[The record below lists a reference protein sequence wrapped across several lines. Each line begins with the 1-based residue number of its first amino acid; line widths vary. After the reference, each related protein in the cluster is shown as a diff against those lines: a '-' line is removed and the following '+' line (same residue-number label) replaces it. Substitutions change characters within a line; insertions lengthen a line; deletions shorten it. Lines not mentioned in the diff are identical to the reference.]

1 MEKFNILLVDD
12 VAENIYSLKM
22 MIEDCFDVNIFSALS
37 AQEGIEIL
45 MKDNIDLILT
55 DVQMPEIDG
64 FEFVEYL
71 KNIDKTKDIP
81 VIFITGIYDKD
92 EYKTKGYNLGAIEYI
107 TKPIHDVLLN
117 SKLKVYID
125 IFEKRKQDE
134 EQIAA
139 KDKVLIHQSK
149 MATMGE
155 MIGVIAHQ
163 LKQPLNILSLY
174 CNDVEDSY
182 RYDEIDD
189 KFIADFSK
197 NTKEQIKFLSETI
210 DGFRDFF
217 NPSKHKRVFEI
228 KDAINKSL
236 TLMGNQFKVNEVK
249 LDLSVSD
256 EKVYGVETE
265 LEQVILNI
273 LSNSIDAFK
282 ERKIEN
288 RQINIKVFTKEDYTV
303 LIMEDNAGGVK
314 EESLEKIFDP
324 YYTTKSTGTGT
335 GLYMVK
341 LVIKNS
347 FQGDLKINNS
357 DKGLRYIIALPQKDL
372 QENI

>member
-1 MEKFNILLVDD
+1 MEKFKILLVDD
-12 VAENIYSLKM
+12 VVENIYSLKM
-22 MIEDCFDVNIFSALS
+22 MIEYSFDVEIFSALS

-45 MKDNIDLILT
+45 MNEDIDLILT

-92 EYKTKGYNLGAIEYI
+92 EYKTKGYNLGAVEYI
-107 TKPIHDVLLN
+107 TKPINDVLLN

-125 IFEKRKQDE
+125 IFERRKLDE
-134 EQIAA
+134 QEIAQ

-163 LKQPLNILSLY
+163 LKQPLNVLSLY
-174 CNDVEDSY
+174 CDDVKTSYQFNEINDAFVE
-182 RYDEIDD
+182 
-189 KFIADFSK
+189 DFSK
-197 NTKEQIKFLSETI
+197 NTKEQIRFLSETI

-217 NPSKHKRVFEI
+217 NPNKQKIVFEI
-228 KDAINKSL
+228 KNAIDRSIKL
-236 TLMGNQFKVNEVK
+236 LGNQFKANKINLNLEVA
-249 LDLSVSD
+249 D
-256 EKVYGVETE
+256 EKVYGTETE

-273 LSNSIDAFK
+273 INNAIDVFK
-282 ERKIEN
+282 ERDIEDKE
-288 RQINIKVFTKEDYTV
+288 INIKVLSKDCYTI

-314 EESLEKIFDP
+314 MENLEKLFDP
-324 YYTTKSTGTGT
+324 YFTTKSNGTGT

-347 FQGDLKINNS
+347 FQGDLKVSNS
-357 DKGLRYIIALPQKDL
+357 EKGLRYIIALPQKED
-372 QENI
+372 

>member
-1 MEKFNILLVDD
+1 MEKFKILLVDD
-12 VAENIYSLKM
+12 VVENIYSLKM
-22 MIEDCFDVNIFSALS
+22 MIEYSFDVEIFSALS

-45 MKDNIDLILT
+45 MNEDIDLILT

-92 EYKTKGYNLGAIEYI
+92 EYKTKGYNLGAVEYI
-107 TKPIHDVLLN
+107 TKPINDVLLN

-125 IFEKRKQDE
+125 IFERRKLDE
-134 EQIAA
+134 QEIAQ

-163 LKQPLNILSLY
+163 LKQPLNVLSLY
-174 CNDVEDSY
+174 CDDVKTSYQFNEINDAFVE
-182 RYDEIDD
+182 
-189 KFIADFSK
+189 DFSK
-197 NTKEQIKFLSETI
+197 NTKEQIRFLSETI

-217 NPSKHKRVFEI
+217 NPNKQKIVFEI
-228 KDAINKSL
+228 KNAIDRSIKL
-236 TLMGNQFKVNEVK
+236 LGNQFKANKINLNLEVA
-249 LDLSVSD
+249 D
-256 EKVYGVETE
+256 EKVYGTETE

-273 LSNSIDAFK
+273 INNAIDVFK
-282 ERKIEN
+282 ERDIQDKE
-288 RQINIKVFTKEDYTV
+288 INIKVLLKDSYTI

-314 EESLEKIFDP
+314 MENLEKLFDP
-324 YYTTKSTGTGT
+324 YFTTKSNGTGT

-347 FQGDLKINNS
+347 FQGDLKVSNS
-357 DKGLRYIIALPQKDL
+357 EKGLRYIIALPQKED
-372 QENI
+372 

>member
-1 MEKFNILLVDD
+1 MDKFNILLVDD
-12 VAENIYSLKM
+12 VSENIYSLKM
-22 MIEDCFDVNIFSALS
+22 MIEDSFDVNIFSALS
-37 AQEGIEIL
+37 AQEGMEIL
-45 MKDNIDLILT
+45 MKENIDLILT

-71 KNIDKTKDIP
+71 KNIEKTKDIP

-107 TKPIHDVLLN
+107 TKPIHDILLN

-125 IFEKRKQDE
+125 IFEKRKQNE
-134 EQIAA
+134 EQIAT
-139 KDKVLIHQSK
+139 KDRVLIHQSK

-174 CNDVEDSY
+174 CNDVKDSY
-182 RYDEIDD
+182 MIEEIDD
-189 KFIADFSK
+189 KFIDDFSK

-217 NPSKHKRVFEI
+217 NPNKQKRVFEI
-228 KDAINKSL
+228 KQAIEKSL
-236 TLMGNQFKVNEVK
+236 KLMGNQIEVNHVK
-249 LDLSVSD
+249 LNLEVDD
-256 EKVYGVETE
+256 EKVYGIETE
-265 LEQVILNI
+265 LEQIFLNI
-273 LSNSIDAFK
+273 LNNSLDAFK
-282 ERKIEN
+282 ERDTQN
-288 RQINIKVFTKEDYTV
+288 REINIKIFSKQSYTIV
-303 LIMEDNAGGVK
+303 IMEDNAGGVK
-314 EESLEKIFDP
+314 EQSLEKIFDP
-324 YYTTKSTGTGT
+324 YYTTKSNGTGT

-357 DKGLRYIIALPQKDL
+357 EKGLRYIIALPQK
-372 QENI
+372 EEI

>member
-1 MEKFNILLVDD
+1 MNKFSILLLDD
-12 VAENIYSLKM
+12 IPENIYSLKLL
-22 MIEDCFDVNIFSALS
+22 IEENFDINIFTAFK
-37 AQEGIEIL
+37 AQEAIEIV
-45 MKDNIDLILT
+45 MNNPIDLILT

-64 FEFVEYL
+64 FEFVAYL
-71 KNIDKTKDIP
+71 KDIEKTKNIP

-107 TKPIHDVLLN
+107 TKPIHDILLN

-125 IFEKRKQDE
+125 FFEKRKLDIE
-134 EQIAA
+134 LIAS

-163 LKQPLNILSLY
+163 LKQPLNILSLC
-174 CNDVEDSY
+174 CNDVKDSFFSN
-182 RYDEIDD
+182 EINE
-189 KFIADFSK
+189 KFIDDFSK
-197 NTKEQIKFLSETI
+197 NTKEQIIFLSETI
-210 DGFRDFF
+210 DDFRDFF
-217 NPSKHKRVFEI
+217 NPNKIKIAFEI
-228 KDAINKSL
+228 KEAIEKSL
-236 TLMGNQFKVNEVK
+236 KFMGNQFEMNRVK
-249 LDLSVSD
+249 INIEYKD
-256 EKVYGVETE
+256 EKVYGIKTE

-273 LSNSIDAFK
+273 LNNSLDAFK

-288 RQINIKVFTKEDYTV
+288 KEINIKVLSKQSYTI

-314 EESLEKIFDP
+314 EENLEKLFDP

-357 DKGLRYIIALPQKDL
+357 EKGLRYIMALPQK
-372 QENI
+372 EES

>member
-1 MEKFNILLVDD
+1 MDKFNILLVDD
-12 VAENIYSLKM
+12 VSENIYSLKM
-22 MIEDCFDVNIFSALS
+22 MIEDSFDVNIFSALS

-45 MKDNIDLILT
+45 MNENIDLILT

-64 FEFVEYL
+64 FEFIEYL
-71 KNIDKTKDIP
+71 KNIEKTKDIP

-107 TKPIHDVLLN
+107 TKPIHDILLN

-125 IFEKRKQDE
+125 IFEKRKLDV

-174 CNDVEDSY
+174 CNDVTDSY
-182 RYDEIDD
+182 KYNEIDD
-189 KFIADFSK
+189 KFIEDFSK

-210 DGFRDFF
+210 DGFKDFF
-217 NPSKHKRVFEI
+217 NPNKQKRVFEI
-228 KDAINKSL
+228 SHSIQTSL
-236 TLMGNQFKVNEVK
+236 KLMGNQFEVNKIK
-249 LDLSVSD
+249 LNLEIQN
-256 EKVYGVETE
+256 EKVYGIETE
-265 LEQVILNI
+265 LDQVILNI
-273 LSNSIDAFK
+273 LNNAIDVFN
-282 ERKIEN
+282 ERNIKN
-288 RQINIKVFTKEDYTV
+288 REINIKVLSKKSYTI

-314 EESLEKIFDP
+314 EENLEKIFDP
-324 YYTTKSTGTGT
+324 YYTTKSNGTGT

-357 DKGLRYIIALPQKDL
+357 DNGLRYIIALPQK
-372 QENI
+372 EEI

>member
-12 VAENIYSLKM
+12 VFENIYSLKM
-22 MIEDCFDVNIFSALS
+22 MIEDSFDVNIFSALS

-45 MKDNIDLILT
+45 MKESIDLILT

-64 FEFVEYL
+64 FEFIEYL
-71 KNIDKTKDIP
+71 KNIEKTKNIP

-92 EYKTKGYNLGAIEYI
+92 EYKTKGYNLGAVEYI
-107 TKPIHDVLLN
+107 TKPIHDILLN

-125 IFEKRKQDE
+125 IFERRKLDE
-134 EQIAA
+134 QEIAT

-174 CNDVEDSY
+174 CNNVKDSY
-182 RYDEIDD
+182 SYNEINEEYID
-189 KFIADFSK
+189 DFSK
-197 NTKEQIKFLSETI
+197 NTNEQIIFLSETI
-210 DGFRDFF
+210 DNFRDFF
-217 NPSKHKRVFEI
+217 NPEKNKREFDI
-228 KDAINKSL
+228 KDAINRSIKL
-236 TLMGNQFKVNEVK
+236 LGNQLNINKIK
-249 LDLSVSD
+249 LNLIMKD
-256 EKVYGVETE
+256 EKVYGIETE

-273 LSNSIDAFK
+273 IKNAIDVFS
-282 ERKIEN
+282 ERNIEN
-288 RQINIKVFTKEDYTV
+288 KEINITV
-303 LIMEDNAGGVK
+303 LSKELYTILIIEDNAGGVK
-314 EESLEKIFDP
+314 IDNLEKLFDP
-324 YYTTKSTGTGT
+324 YYTTKSNGTGT

-347 FQGDLKINNS
+347 FAGDLKVSNTS
-357 DKGLRYIIALPQKDL
+357 KGLRYIIALPQKL
-372 QENI
+372 

>member
-12 VAENIYSLKM
+12 VPENIYSLKM
-22 MIEDCFDVNIFSALS
+22 MIEDSFDVNIFSALN
-37 AQEGIEIL
+37 AQEGMEIL
-45 MKDNIDLILT
+45 MREDIDLILT
-55 DVQMPEIDG
+55 DVQMPDIDG

-71 KNIDKTKDIP
+71 KNIDKTKNIP

-92 EYKTKGYNLGAIEYI
+92 EYKSKGYDLGAVEYI

-125 IFEKRKQDE
+125 IFEKRKLDE
-134 EQIAA
+134 QEIAV
-139 KDKVLIHQSK
+139 KDEILIHQSK

-163 LKQPLNILSLY
+163 LKQPLNVLSLY
-174 CNDVEDSY
+174 CNDVKNSY
-182 RYDEIDD
+182 SFNEIDD
-189 KFIADFSK
+189 EFIDDFSN

-217 NPSKHKRVFEI
+217 NPDKQKRTFEI
-228 KDAINKSL
+228 NGAIKKAV
-236 TLMGNQFKVNEVK
+236 TLLGNQLEVNKINLKLEVA
-249 LDLSVSD
+249 D
-256 EKVYGVETE
+256 EKVYGIETE

-273 LSNSIDAFK
+273 INNSTDAFN
-282 ERKIEN
+282 ERNIED
-288 RQINIKVFTKEDYTV
+288 RIISITV
-303 LIMEDNAGGVK
+303 LSKSGHTILIMDDNAGGVK
-314 EESLEKIFDP
+314 EDNLAKLFDP

-347 FQGDLKINNS
+347 FHGDLKINNS
-357 DKGLRYIIALPQKDL
+357 DEGLRYIIALPNNK
-372 QENI
+372 IKS

>member
-12 VAENIYSLKM
+12 VSENIYSLKM
-22 MIEDCFDVNIFSALS
+22 MIEDSFDVNIFSALS
-37 AQEGIEIL
+37 AQEGMEIL
-45 MKDNIDLILT
+45 MKENIDLILT

-71 KNIDKTKDIP
+71 KNIEKTKNIP

-107 TKPIHDVLLN
+107 TKPIHDILLN

-125 IFEKRKQDE
+125 IFEKRKIAE
-134 EQIAA
+134 EQIVA

-163 LKQPLNILSLY
+163 LKQPLNVLSLY
-174 CNDVEDSY
+174 CTDVESSY
-182 RYDEIDD
+182 KFGEIDD
-189 KFIADFSK
+189 KFVEEFSK
-197 NTKEQIKFLSETI
+197 STKEQIKFLSETI

-217 NPSKHKRVFEI
+217 NPSKQKRVFEI
-228 KDAINKSL
+228 KDAIDVSIK
-236 TLMGNQFKVNEVK
+236 LMGNQFTVNEVK
-249 LDLSVSD
+249 LNLKVEN
-256 EKVYGVETE
+256 EKVYGIETE

-273 LSNSIDAFK
+273 MNNSMDAFK
-282 ERKIEN
+282 ERGIKN
-288 RQINIKVFTKEDYTV
+288 REINIKVLSKQSYTI
-303 LIMEDNAGGVK
+303 LIIEDNAGGVK
-314 EESLEKIFDP
+314 EENLEKIFDP

-357 DKGLRYIIALPQKDL
+357 EKGLRYIIALPQK
-372 QENI
+372 EEV

>member
-12 VAENIYSLKM
+12 IAENIYSLKM
-22 MIEDCFDVNIFSALS
+22 MIEDSFDVNIFSALS

-45 MKDNIDLILT
+45 MKENIDLILT

-64 FEFVEYL
+64 FEFVAYL
-71 KNIDKTKDIP
+71 KDIEKTKDIP

-107 TKPIHDVLLN
+107 TKPIHDILLN

-125 IFEKRKQDE
+125 IFEKRKLDE
-134 EQIAA
+134 EQIVA
-139 KDKVLIHQSK
+139 KDKILIHQSK

-174 CNDVEDSY
+174 CNDVEESHKFG
-182 RYDEIDD
+182 EIDD
-189 KFIADFSK
+189 KFINDFSK
-197 NTKEQIKFLSETI
+197 STKEQIKFLSETI

-217 NPSKHKRVFEI
+217 NPNKQKRVFEI
-228 KDAINKSL
+228 KHAIERTLK
-236 TLMGNQFKVNEVK
+236 LMGNQFEVNKIK
-249 LDLSVSD
+249 LNLEIGD
-256 EKVYGVETE
+256 EDIFGIETE
-265 LEQVILNI
+265 LEQVLLNI
-273 LSNSIDAFK
+273 INNSIDAFK
-282 ERKIEN
+282 ERNIEN
-288 RQINIKVFTKEDYTV
+288 REINIKVLSKQSYTI
-303 LIMEDNAGGVK
+303 LIIEDNAGGVK

-347 FQGDLKINNS
+347 LQGDLKINNS
-357 DKGLRYIIALPQKDL
+357 EKGLRYIIALPQK
-372 QENI
+372 EEI

>member
-1 MEKFNILLVDD
+1 MEKFSILLVDD
-12 VAENIYSLKM
+12 VSENIYSLKM
-22 MIEDCFDVNIFSALS
+22 MIEDSFDVNIFSALS
-37 AQEGIEIL
+37 AQEGMEIL
-45 MKDNIDLILT
+45 MNENIDLILT

-71 KNIDKTKDIP
+71 KNIEKTKDIP

-107 TKPIHDVLLN
+107 TKPIHDILLN

-125 IFEKRKQDE
+125 IFEKRKLDVE
-134 EQIAA
+134 LIAS

-174 CNDVEDSY
+174 CNDVSDSFFSN
-182 RYDEIDD
+182 EINN
-189 KFIADFSK
+189 KFIDDFSK
-197 NTKEQIKFLSETI
+197 NTKEQINFLSETI
-210 DGFRDFF
+210 DDFRDFF
-217 NPSKHKRVFEI
+217 NPNKQKVVFEI
-228 KDAINKSL
+228 KSAIEKSL
-236 TLMGNQFKVNEVK
+236 KFMGNQFEINRVKVNIEYK
-249 LDLSVSD
+249 D
-256 EKVYGVETE
+256 EKVYGIEIE

-273 LSNSIDAFK
+273 LNNSMDAFK

-288 RQINIKVFTKEDYTV
+288 KEINIKVLSKQSYTI

-341 LVIKNS
+341 LVVKNS
-347 FQGDLKINNS
+347 LQGDLKINNS
-357 DKGLRYIIALPQKDL
+357 EKGLRYIIALPQK
-372 QENI
+372 EES

>member
-22 MIEDCFDVNIFSALS
+22 MIEDSFDVNIFSALS
-37 AQEGIEIL
+37 AQEGMEIL
-45 MKDNIDLILT
+45 MKENIDLILT

-71 KNIDKTKDIP
+71 KNIEKTKDIP

-125 IFEKRKQDE
+125 IFEKRKLDV

-174 CNDVEDSY
+174 CNDVSDSY
-182 RYDEIDD
+182 IYNEIDD
-189 KFIADFSK
+189 KFISDFSK

-217 NPSKHKRVFEI
+217 NPTKQKRVFEI
-228 KDAINKSL
+228 KDAINKSI
-236 TLMGNQFKVNEVK
+236 TLMGNQFEVNQVKLNLEVK
-249 LDLSVSD
+249 D
-256 EKVYGVETE
+256 EKVYGIETE
-265 LEQVILNI
+265 LEQVILNVI
-273 LSNSIDAFK
+273 NNSMDAFK
-282 ERKIEN
+282 ERNIEN
-288 RQINIKVFTKEDYTV
+288 RQIDIKVFLKNDYTV

-324 YYTTKSTGTGT
+324 YFTTKSNGTGT

-347 FQGDLKINNS
+347 FQGDLKISNS
-357 DKGLRYIIALPQKDL
+357 EQGLRYIIALPQK
-372 QENI
+372 EEI

>member
-12 VAENIYSLKM
+12 VSENIYSLKM
-22 MIEDCFDVNIFSALS
+22 MIEDSFDVNIFSALS
-37 AQEGIEIL
+37 AQDGIEIL
-45 MKDNIDLILT
+45 MKEDIDLILT

-71 KNIDKTKDIP
+71 KNIEKTKDIP

-92 EYKTKGYNLGAIEYI
+92 EYKTKGYDLGAIEYI

-189 KFIADFSK
+189 KVFVTNTFLYCNTCGKSIEK
-197 NTKEQIKFLSETI
+197 NPILCYFLKFKT
-210 DGFRDFF
+210 
-217 NPSKHKRVFEI
+217 
-228 KDAINKSL
+228 
-236 TLMGNQFKVNEVK
+236 
-249 LDLSVSD
+249 
-256 EKVYGVETE
+256 
-265 LEQVILNI
+265 
-273 LSNSIDAFK
+273 
-282 ERKIEN
+282 
-288 RQINIKVFTKEDYTV
+288 
-303 LIMEDNAGGVK
+303 
-314 EESLEKIFDP
+314 KIF
-324 YYTTKSTGTGT
+324 YTFVMKRPETFFS
-335 GLYMVK
+335 
-341 LVIKNS
+341 
-347 FQGDLKINNS
+347 
-357 DKGLRYIIALPQKDL
+357 
-372 QENI
+372 

>member
-22 MIEDCFDVNIFSALS
+22 MIEDSFDVNILSALS

-45 MKDNIDLILT
+45 MKENIDLILT

-125 IFEKRKQDE
+125 IFEKRKSDE

-139 KDKVLIHQSK
+139 KDRVLIHQSK

-174 CNDVEDSY
+174 CNDVESSY
-182 RYDEIDD
+182 QFDEIDD
-189 KFIADFSK
+189 KFIVDFSK

-217 NPSKHKRVFEI
+217 NPTKVKRVFEI
-228 KDAINKSL
+228 KEAINKSL

-249 LDLSVSD
+249 LDLLVGD
-256 EKVYGVETE
+256 EKVFGVETE

-273 LSNSIDAFK
+273 LNNSIDAFK

-288 RQINIKVFTKEDYTV
+288 RQIDIKVLSKQDYTI

-324 YYTTKSTGTGT
+324 YFTTKSNGTGT

-357 DKGLRYIIALPQKDL
+357 EKGLRYIMALPQK
-372 QENI
+372 EEI

>member
-22 MIEDCFDVNIFSALS
+22 MIEDSFDVNIFSALS

-45 MKDNIDLILT
+45 MKENIDLILT

-125 IFEKRKQDE
+125 IFEKRKSDE

-174 CNDVEDSY
+174 CNDVENSY
-182 RYDEIDD
+182 QFDEIDD

-217 NPSKHKRVFEI
+217 NPSKQKRVFEI

-249 LDLSVSD
+249 LDLLVSD
-256 EKVYGVETE
+256 EKVFGVETE

-273 LSNSIDAFK
+273 LNNSIDAFR

-288 RQINIKVFTKEDYTV
+288 RQIDIKVLTKQNYTI

-324 YYTTKSTGTGT
+324 YFTTKSNGTGT

-357 DKGLRYIIALPQKDL
+357 DDGLRYIIALPKK
-372 QENI
+372 EEI

>member
-1 MEKFNILLVDD
+1 MEKFSILLVDD
-12 VAENIYSLKM
+12 VSENIYSLKM
-22 MIEDCFDVNIFSALS
+22 MIEDSFDVNIFSALS
-37 AQEGIEIL
+37 AQEGMEIL
-45 MKDNIDLILT
+45 MKENIDLILT

-71 KNIDKTKDIP
+71 KNIEKTKDIP

-107 TKPIHDVLLN
+107 TKPIHDILLN

-125 IFEKRKQDE
+125 IFEKRKLDI

-174 CNDVEDSY
+174 CNDVTDSY
-182 RYDEIDD
+182 KYDEIDD
-189 KFIADFSK
+189 KFIEDFSK
-197 NTKEQIKFLSETI
+197 STKEQIKFLSETI
-210 DGFRDFF
+210 DGFKDFF
-217 NPSKHKRVFEI
+217 NPNKQKRVFEI
-228 KDAINKSL
+228 AHSIQTSL
-236 TLMGNQFKVNEVK
+236 KLMGNQFEVNRINLNLEVQN
-249 LDLSVSD
+249 
-256 EKVYGVETE
+256 EKVYGIETE
-265 LEQVILNI
+265 LDQVILNI
-273 LSNSIDAFK
+273 LNNAIDVFN
-282 ERKIEN
+282 ERNIEN
-288 RQINIKVFTKEDYTV
+288 REINIKVLSKKSYTI

-314 EESLEKIFDP
+314 EENLEKIFDP

-347 FQGDLKINNS
+347 LQGDLKINNS
-357 DKGLRYIIALPQKDL
+357 EKGLRYIIALPQ
-372 QENI
+372 EEEI

>member
-12 VAENIYSLKM
+12 VPENIYSLEM
-22 MIEDCFDVNIFSALS
+22 MIKDSFDVNIYSALS
-37 AQEGIEIL
+37 AQEGMETL
-45 MKDNIDLILT
+45 MQQNIDLILT

-71 KNIDKTKDIP
+71 KNIEKTKDIP

-92 EYKTKGYNLGAIEYI
+92 EYKTKGYDLGAIEYI

-125 IFEKRKQDE
+125 IFEKRKISQ
-134 EQIAA
+134 EQIAT

-174 CNDVEDSY
+174 CTDVKDSY
-182 RYDEIDD
+182 KFEEIDD
-189 KFIADFSK
+189 KFIEDFSI

-217 NPSKHKRVFEI
+217 NPNKQKREFEI
-228 KDAINKSL
+228 RYALDKAIKL
-236 TLMGNQFKVNEVK
+236 LGNQFEVNKIKLNLEVN
-249 LDLSVSD
+249 D
-256 EKVYGVETE
+256 EKIYGIETE
-265 LEQVILNI
+265 LEQVVLNIINNSIDVFKEREIENREININI
-273 LSNSIDAFK
+273 LSKQN
-282 ERKIEN
+282 
-288 RQINIKVFTKEDYTV
+288 YTI
-303 LIMEDNAGGVK
+303 LILEDNAGGVK
-314 EESLEKIFDP
+314 EENLEKIFDP
-324 YYTTKSTGTGT
+324 YFTTKATGTGT

-357 DKGLRYIIALPQKDL
+357 SKGLRYIIALPQKAEL
-372 QENI
+372 TE

>member
-12 VAENIYSLKM
+12 VSENIYSLKM
-22 MIEDCFDVNIFSALS
+22 MIEDSFDVNIFSALS
-37 AQEGIEIL
+37 AQEGMEIL
-45 MKDNIDLILT
+45 MQENIDLILT

-71 KNIDKTKDIP
+71 KNIEKTKNIP

-92 EYKTKGYNLGAIEYI
+92 EYKTKGYNLGAVEYI

-125 IFEKRKQDE
+125 IFERRKSDE
-134 EQIAA
+134 EQINA

-174 CNDVEDSY
+174 CDDVKNSY
-182 RYDEIDD
+182 HFDEIDD
-189 KFIADFSK
+189 KFIEDFSK

-217 NPSKHKRVFEI
+217 NPHKQKNKFKI
-228 KDAINKSL
+228 KEAINTSIKL
-236 TLMGNQFKVNEVK
+236 LGNQFDVNKIKLKVEVE
-249 LDLSVSD
+249 D
-256 EKVYGVETE
+256 EDVYGSITE

-273 LSNSIDAFK
+273 INNSIDAFK
-282 ERKIEN
+282 ERDIKN
-288 RQINIKVFTKEDYTV
+288 REINITVFSKNSYTILILEDS
-303 LIMEDNAGGVK
+303 AGGVK
-314 EESLEKIFDP
+314 MENLEKLFDP
-324 YYTTKSTGTGT
+324 YYTTKATGTGT

-347 FQGDLKINNS
+347 FHGDLKINNS
-357 DKGLRYIIALPQKDL
+357 EKGLRYIIALP
-372 QENI
+372 ENLEE

>member
-1 MEKFNILLVDD
+1 MEKFNLLLVDD
-12 VAENIYSLKM
+12 VPENIYSLKM
-22 MIEDCFDVNIFSALS
+22 MIEDGFDVNIFSALS

-45 MKDNIDLILT
+45 MKESIDLILT

-64 FEFVEYL
+64 FEFIEYL
-71 KNIDKTKDIP
+71 KNIDRTKNIP

-92 EYKTKGYNLGAIEYI
+92 EYQTRGYNLGAVEYI
-107 TKPIHDVLLN
+107 TKPIHDILLN

-125 IFEKRKQDE
+125 IFEKRKLDE

-155 MIGVIAHQ
+155 MIGVISHQ

-174 CNDVEDSY
+174 CCNVKSNFDLNEL
-182 RYDEIDD
+182 DE
-189 KFIADFSK
+189 KFVNEFSK
-197 NTKEQIKFLSETI
+197 NTNEQIKFLSDTI
-210 DGFRDFF
+210 DNFRDFF
-217 NPSKHKRVFEI
+217 NPDKQKINFSI
-228 KDAINKSL
+228 KDAIARSL
-236 TLMGNQFKVNEVK
+236 RLLGNQFEVNQIK
-249 LDLSVSD
+249 LNLELRD
-256 EKVYGVETE
+256 EFVYGIETE

-273 LSNSIDAFK
+273 INNAIDVFK
-282 ERKIEN
+282 ERD
-288 RQINIKVFTKEDYTV
+288 IKNKELDIIVLSKKSYTI
-303 LIMEDNAGGVK
+303 LIIEDNAGGVK
-314 EESLEKIFDP
+314 EVNLEKIFDP

-347 FQGDLKINNS
+347 FAGDLKVNNTET
-357 DKGLRYIIALPQKDL
+357 GLRYIIALPQK
-372 QENI
+372 NT

>member
-1 MEKFNILLVDD
+1 MERFNILLVDD
-12 VAENIYSLKM
+12 VPENIYSLKM
-22 MIEDCFDVNIFSALS
+22 MIEDSFDVNLFSALS

-45 MKDNIDLILT
+45 MKEDIDLILT

-64 FEFVEYL
+64 FEFVDYL
-71 KNIDKTKDIP
+71 KNIERTKDIP

-92 EYKTKGYNLGAIEYI
+92 EYKTKGYNLGAVEYI

-125 IFEKRKQDE
+125 IFEKRKSDS

-139 KDKVLIHQSK
+139 KDRVLIHQSK

-174 CNDVEDSY
+174 CNDVKSSY
-182 RYDEIDD
+182 EFGEIND
-189 KFIADFSK
+189 KFIDDFSK
-197 NTKEQIKFLSETI
+197 NTKKQISFLSETI
-210 DGFRDFF
+210 DDFRDFF
-217 NPSKHKRVFEI
+217 NPNKQKRVFEI
-228 KDAINKSL
+228 KKAIDTSIKL
-236 TLMGNQFKVNEVK
+236 LGNQFEVNK
-249 LDLSVSD
+249 ITLNIDVSD
-256 EKVYGVETE
+256 EKVFGIETE

-273 LSNSIDAFK
+273 INNAIDAFK
-282 ERKIEN
+282 DRNIEN
-288 RQINIKVFTKEDYTV
+288 REIDITV
-303 LIMEDNAGGVK
+303 LSKNSYTILIIEDNAGGVK
-314 EESLEKIFDP
+314 IDTLEKLFDP
-324 YYTTKSTGTGT
+324 YYTTKATGTGT

-347 FQGDLKINNS
+347 FQGDLKVNNS
-357 DKGLRYIIALPQKDL
+357 NKGLRYIIALPQKEL
-372 QENI
+372 